1 MALFPLEIEEPL
13 RRPRQPAQN
22 HVLLAAGLAMSI
34 VYFWGPF
41 AVLAAHGT
49 LPPRDL
55 VGLATVVVSLVF
67 FLQTFLLYRLLSQ
80 TGACPAVTGS
90 VDAFFYET
98 RAGSA
103 SLLFLCIPWCVMGIY
118 GLILSLPAAA
128 DAITH
133 RNDYENSREF
143 GRLLELLFGVIMVT
157 TPPALLAGVWWAS
170 RTAFRALYRVLGADT
185 GRGQYDSVPLGLD
198 EHRPDE
204 LRFERNMSRGK
215 RSPGKAMLL
224 FRVLPTP
231 FWSA

>member
-13 RRPRQPAQN
+13 RRPRQLTQN

-41 AVLAAHGT
+41 AVLAAHGN

-67 FLQTFLLYRLLSQ
+67 FLQTFLIYRLLSQ
-80 TGACPAVTGS
+80 TGACPAVTDS

-118 GLILSLPAAA
+118 GVILSLPAAA
-128 DAITH
+128 DVIIH
-133 RNDYENSREF
+133 RNDSENSREF
-143 GRLLELLFGVIMVT
+143 GRPLELFFGVIMVT
-157 TPPALLAGVWWAS
+157 TPLALLTGVWWAS

-185 GRGQYDSVPLGLD
+185 GRCHYDSVPLGLD
-198 EHRPDE
+198 EHRSDE
-204 LRFERNMSRGK
+204 LRFERNTSRGK
-215 RSPGKAMLL
+215 RPPGKAMLL
-224 FRVLPTP
+224 FRVLSTP
-231 FWSA
+231 SWSA